1 MTISD
6 HCQNARIESGVTAGP
21 KTHPDAQS
29 ICAFVQDC
37 YHSSGAVFLHKFA
50 HIGGVSERL
59 MTMYMQGRRIP
70 DYTTLMRMAEAGG
83 LDVGELD
90 PRLNRVRDILPRLRE
105 LRAISGT
112 SQVSLSKILRCDPRK
127 IVALERG
134 YEKARFTITQV
145 LALVDWAESPPRA
158 EGLSPTE
165 GLPQAEDAEADRD
178 GGQIYKPSA
187 GAVAYNIFFDA
198 MKMSPKEFGAR
209 FVEKGLLRTAPGD
222 LMQFEVD
229 LRVRP
234 PVFRWIYVGGDAPRH
249 VAGEWAYV
257 GGKFVRRDLSGGDAV

>member
-1 MTISD
+1 MTVSE
-6 HCQNARIESGVTAGP
+6 HCQNTRIESGVTAGP
-21 KTHPDAQS
+21 NIQPDAQS
-29 ICAFVQDC
+29 ICAFVRDC
-37 YHSSGAVFLHKFA
+37 YHSSGVVFLYEFA
-50 HIGGVSERL
+50 HIVGVSERL

-70 DYTTLMRMAEAGG
+70 NYTTLMRMAEAGG
-83 LDVGELD
+83 LDVSELD
-90 PRLNRVRDILPRLRE
+90 PRLNRVMDILPRLRE

-112 SQVSLSKILRCDPRK
+112 SQASLSKILRCDSGK

-134 YEKARFTITQV
+134 YKNVRFTIPQV
-145 LALVDWAESPPRA
+145 LALVDWAESPP
-158 EGLSPTE
+158 PTE
-165 GLPQAEDAEADRD
+165 DLPPTEDAEADRD
-178 GGQIYKPSA
+178 DKPSA

-209 FVEKGLLRTAPGD
+209 FAEKGLLRTAPGD
-222 LMQFEVD
+222 VMQFEVD

-257 GGKFVRRDLSGGDAV
+257 GGKFWCRNLSGGGAV

>member
-6 HCQNARIESGVTAGP
+6 HCQKARIESGVTAGP
-21 KTHPDAQS
+21 KTQPDAQS

-37 YHSSGAVFLHKFA
+37 YHSSGVVFLYEFV
-50 HIGGVSERL
+50 HIVGVSQAS
-59 MTMYMQGRRIP
+59 MTMYMHGRRIP

-112 SQVSLSKILRCDPRK
+112 SQASLIKILRCGPSK

-134 YEKARFTITQV
+134 YEKARFTIHQV
-145 LALVDWAESPPRA
+145 LALVDWAESPPPA
-158 EGLSPTE
+158 EDLPPT
-165 GLPQAEDAEADRD
+165 EDAEADRD
-178 GGQIYKPSA
+178 DKHSA

-198 MKMSPKEFGAR
+198 MKMSPKAFGAR

-222 LMQFEVD
+222 VMQFEVD

-257 GGKFVRRDLSGGDAV
+257 GGKFWRRNLSGGGAV